1 MTPSITHKAGIAGA
15 SEATGPALV
24 IDTFRAFSTAA
35 YLFDAGVDRLILTD
49 GLDEARHTATRFE
62 HALLCGEDDG
72 IRPDDFDLGNSPAQ
86 VIGRADLDG
95 ATIVMRTSAGTR
107 SVIAADTAG
116 ATPIFATSLVV
127 ASATAHR
134 VVDKPQV
141 TIIAAGLNGID
152 PADEDDATADLL
164 ENLLTG
170 GSPDVASM
178 VGALRVGSGAR
189 RLLGTP
195 SIDDE
200 DLELCLAVDAFDFAM
215 EVVESDGFLT
225 LTRH

>member
-1 MTPSITHKAGIAGA
+1 MTPSIIHKAGVAGA
-15 SEATGPALV
+15 AEASGPALV

-49 GLDEARHTATRFE
+49 GLDEARHTAAQFAQ
-62 HALLCGEDDG
+62 ALLCGEDDG
-72 IRPDDFDLGNSPAQ
+72 IRPDDFDLGNSPAE
-86 VIGRADLDG
+86 VLGRGDLGG

-107 SVIAADTAG
+107 SVIAANNAG
-116 ATPIFATSLVV
+116 AAPIFATSLVV

-134 VVDKPQV
+134 LADRPQV
-141 TIIAAGLNGID
+141 TIVAAGLNGIE

-164 ENLLTG
+164 EILLTG
-170 GSPDVASM
+170 ESPDVAAM

-195 SIDDE
+195 SIDNE

-215 EVVESDGFLT
+215 EAVESDGFLI
-225 LTRH
+225 LNRH